1 MTTHFPGLL
10 QKILLNNCRN
20 KGKINTPR
28 YLLSFNL
35 KHFVENTPKIAP
47 NPCFVIMDPS
57 VLSLKKTRERK
68 RVVSEKYG
76 NHSNEVNPPLK
87 L

>member
-1 MTTHFPGLL
+1 MTKQWPIQVGCRLYAR
-10 QKILLNNCRN
+10 ILLA
-20 KGKINTPR
+20 KIKCVIVK
-28 YLLSFNL
+28 YNL
-35 KHFVENTPKIAP
+35 KHFVENMPKIAP

-57 VLSLKKTRERK
+57 VLSLKKKREK
-68 RVVSEKYG
+68 NRVVSEIYG